1 MSARVPEPPN
11 FAVHKPRLHTWSGGV
26 ALHRV
31 FDIKRGPTSFNP
43 GTSPPEVRTRFA
55 FFSGPRGKTIG
66 VAYAAESEE
75 GALCEAVF
83 HDVPLKSTPRQVL
96 ASRLAPLA
104 LVALRP
110 ARDLSLVEFLGSG
123 LTRLGVRA
131 DHLTAT
137 GANTYPETVAWA
149 KALHAALPD
158 ADGLVWMSCRFNTA
172 KALVL
177 FADRVSASDVAVHG
191 TPLPLVSGAGRRLV
205 NEATEHADIDI
216 V

>member
-1 MSARVPEPPN
+1 MSERVPEPPD
-11 FAVHKPRLHTWSGGV
+11 FALKKPRLHTWSRGV
-26 ALHRV
+26 VLYRI
-31 FDIKRGPTSFNP
+31 FDTTRGPSSFNP
-43 GTSPPEVRTRFA
+43 GTSPPEVRSRFA
-55 FFSGPRGKTIG
+55 FFSGPHGKTVG

-75 GALCEAVF
+75 GAICETVF
-83 HDVPLKSTPRQVL
+83 HDVPLTSSPRQIL

-110 ARDLSLVEFLGSG
+110 ARDLSLVELFGSG

-137 GANTYPETVAWA
+137 GANTYPKTVAWA

-158 ADGLVWMSCRFNTA
+158 VDGLVWMSCRFNTA
-172 KALVL
+172 KAVVL
-177 FADRVSASDVAVHG
+177 FADRISASDLAVHG
-191 TPLPLVSGAGRRLV
+191 APLPLVSGAGRRLV
-205 NEATEHADIDI
+205 NEAADHADIDI